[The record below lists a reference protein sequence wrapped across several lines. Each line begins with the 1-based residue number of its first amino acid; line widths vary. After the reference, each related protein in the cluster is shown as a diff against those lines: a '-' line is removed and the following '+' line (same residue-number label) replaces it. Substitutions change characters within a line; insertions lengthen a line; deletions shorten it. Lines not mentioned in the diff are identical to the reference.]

1 MIINNGPQET
11 AEVIGGIDT
20 SNSMRMNLNAQS
32 YELLLSNLYSD
43 PLGSTIRELCTNAV
57 EANQGSGT
65 TRKVVI
71 QMPNAL
77 STDLI
82 IKDYGTGLD
91 DKEIDKYLNCLFSSS
106 KGGSNDSMGGFG
118 LGSKSPLALVDS
130 FYLSSVKNGIQ
141 YDYMWIKERGQIPT
155 PIFQGSDKVDSE
167 NGITITVPLGSSSKI
182 PLHNLSS
189 HVKQAVNRQLFGFK
203 DLVRVVENASVPY
216 DQMKDVTDKII
227 TWKPILD
234 LPSITFFERMEDP
247 NRGDNRGYGYGR
259 NNYNQLFIRIGT
271 VVYRYNAADNLD
283 FNWMQQYIKN
293 AREFVITIN
302 VPIGKLDIPMSREEV
317 NTTSENFAVISS
329 ILKSA
334 RTEIQKEYDSIPFD
348 FNVGAIKYHQQLRTY
363 SNNSSL
369 KYNISAKLDKL
380 QTHDSKLLQKLI
392 DYIRHAND
400 YYPKLDVAE
409 YLRRVDLYDPLD
421 GYINR
426 ITYFLNKTQMKVNSI
441 SATDT
446 SAVHTIPVESNYTY
460 VVLPSKL
467 PFGVRLMDLHAYM
480 VSKYPKTQRVVTIQY
495 KSDYANP
502 SDFYDFFK
510 TVIPALAESKGKTD
524 CVFADILDEN
534 DAKSFV
540 KKHRAA
546 SQTTVL
552 QNDFLVGVRS
562 LNIADYR
569 TEFNKQSDGS
579 FICTHLTNS
588 DHKIRLNK
596 RLDDKGKAIPL
607 GPEYLDSTVTTVLLT
622 DSTIVPL
629 KSNSSYPVLRESE
642 VKSSLLNTIVIR
654 TKESA
659 IASLKDSLTQAGI
672 TVHTVDN
679 PLEILVPTLEDSLKL
694 PNPDEAVLTA
704 MDGILSRL
712 FSQNYL
718 VGTWRSDSTLVRK
731 RVESDLAYF
740 EKNYATAD
748 NVYYK
753 HIVGRKSKILEMIVK
768 DTRVSNE
775 YNYNQK
781 DVESFGQSYST
792 HIVNNLLKNRSFWL
806 KDHTILNSNCYSD
819 STAKALFKN
828 FGYSI

>member
-1 MIINNGPQET
+1 MIINNGVQET

-57 EANQGSGT
+57 EANQASGT

-82 IKDYGTGLD
+82 IKDYGTGLN

-106 KGGSNDSMGGFG
+106 KGESNDSMGGFG

-130 FYLSSVKNGIQ
+130 FYLSSVKDGTQ

-155 PIFQGSDKVDSE
+155 PIFQGSDEVDAD

-189 HVKQAVNRQLFGFK
+189 HVKQSVNRQLFGFK
-203 DLVRVVENASVPY
+203 GLVRIVEDASVPY
-216 DQMKDVTDKII
+216 DQMKDVTDKVI

-234 LPSITFFERMEDP
+234 LPSITFFERTEDQHSS
-247 NRGDNRGYGYGR
+247 NGYGYGR
-259 NNYNQLFIRIGT
+259 NNYNQLFVRIGT

-293 AREFVITIN
+293 SRDFVLTIN

-329 ILKSA
+329 ILKQA
-334 RTEIQKEYDSIPFD
+334 RTEIQKEYDAIPFD
-348 FNVGAIKYHQQLRTY
+348 FNVGAVKYHEQLRTY

-369 KYNISAKLDKL
+369 KYNISAKIDQLEKNDKKTL
-380 QTHDSKLLQKLI
+380 NKIVS
-392 DYIRHAND
+392 YIHHANP
-400 YYPKLDVAE
+400 YYNKLDVQE
-409 YLRRVDLYDPLD
+409 YLRRVDLYNPLES
-421 GYINR
+421 YISR
-426 ITYFLNKTQMKVNSI
+426 IQYFLNKTQLKVNKISDTETTSLHSI
-441 SATDT
+441 
-446 SAVHTIPVESNYTY
+446 PMESDYTFL
-460 VVLPSKL
+460 VLPSKL

-480 VSKYPKTQRVVTIQY
+480 LSKHPKTSRVITLQY
-495 KSDYANP
+495 KSDYT
-502 SDFYDFFK
+502 SSKEFYEFFK
-510 TVIPALAESKGKTD
+510 ETIPAFADAKGKTN
-524 CVFADILDEN
+524 CVFADVFDEA
-534 DAKSFV
+534 DAKDFV
-540 KKHRAA
+540 KKHRA
-546 SQTTVL
+546 SSKTTVL

-562 LNIADYR
+562 LLVSDYR
-569 TEFNKQSDGS
+569 SDFNKQPDGS
-579 FICTHLTNS
+579 FICSYLTNS

-596 RLDDKGKAIPL
+596 RLDDKGKTVPL
-607 GPEYLDSTVTTVLLT
+607 GSDYFDSTVTTVLLT
-622 DSTIVPL
+622 GDTQIPL

-642 VKSSLLNTIVIR
+642 VKSSLLNTVVLR
-654 TKESA
+654 VKETAVEDLKES
-659 IASLKDSLTQAGI
+659 LEKAGL
-672 TVHTVDN
+672 TVHTKDN
-679 PLEILVPTLEDSLKL
+679 PLEIVVPTLEDSLDAKV
-694 PNPDEAVLTA
+694 PDDAVLSA
-704 MDGILSRL
+704 MDGLLSRL

-753 HIVGRKSKILEMIVK
+753 HVVARKSKILEMIVK

-781 DVESFGQSYST
+781 ELEAFGTEYNAF
-792 HIVNNLLKNRSFWL
+792 IVNNLLQDRTFWL
-806 KDHTILNSNCYSD
+806 KDHQILNSNCYSD

-828 FGYSI
+828 FGYNL

>member
-1 MIINNGPQET
+1 MIINNGKQET
-11 AEVIGGIDT
+11 AEVIGAVDT

-57 EANQGSGT
+57 EANQASGT

-71 QMPNAL
+71 QLPNAL

-82 IKDYGTGLD
+82 IKDYGTGLN

-106 KGGSNDSMGGFG
+106 KGESNDSMGGFG
-118 LGSKSPLALVDS
+118 LGSKSPLALVDT
-130 FYLSSVKNGIQ
+130 FFLSSVKDGVQ

-155 PIFQGSDKVDSE
+155 PIFQGSDTVTAD

-203 DLVRVVENASVPY
+203 DLVRVVDDASVPY
-216 DQMKDVTDKII
+216 DQMKDITDRII

-234 LPSITFFERMEDP
+234 LPSITFFERTEDP
-247 NRGDNRGYGYGR
+247 NRNNNNHYGYGR

-271 VVYRYNAADNLD
+271 VVYRYNAADSLD
-283 FNWMQQYIKN
+283 FSWMQNFIKN

-302 VPIGKLDIPMSREEV
+302 VPIGTLDIPMSREEV
-317 NTTSENFAVISS
+317 NTTSDNLAVINK

-334 RTEIQKEYDSIPFD
+334 RVEIQKEYDSIPFNFD
-348 FNVGAIKYHQQLRTY
+348 VGAVEYHKQLRTY

-380 QTHDSKLLQKLI
+380 QVHDNKLLQKLVE
-392 DYIRHAND
+392 YIRHAND
-400 YYPKLDVAE
+400 YYPKLDVTE

-421 GYINR
+421 SYINR
-426 ITYFLNKTQMKVNSI
+426 ISYFLNKTQMKINKV

-446 SAVHTIPVESNYTY
+446 SAHTNVPVDSGYTY

-467 PFGVRLMDLHAYM
+467 PFGVRLMDLYSYM
-480 VSKYPKTQRVVTIQY
+480 LSKYPKTQHVITIQY

-510 TVIPALAESKGKTD
+510 TVIPALALAKGKTD
-524 CVFADILDEN
+524 CVFADVFDEV
-534 DAKSFV
+534 DAKAFV

-562 LNIADYR
+562 LKISDYR
-569 TEFNKQSDGS
+569 TEFSKQSDGS
-579 FICTHLTNS
+579 FLCSYLTNS

-596 RLDDKGKAIPL
+596 RLDDKGKAVPL
-607 GPEYLDSTVTTVLLT
+607 GPDYLDSTTTTVLLT

-642 VKSSLLNTIVIR
+642 VKSSLTNTIIIR

-659 IASLKDSLTQAGI
+659 IASTKDALEKAGI

-694 PNPDEAVLTA
+694 PTPDDSILTA
-704 MDGILSRL
+704 MDGIISRL

-753 HIVGRKSKILEMIVK
+753 HIVGRKSKILDMIIK

-781 DVESFGQSYST
+781 DVESFGLEYSA
-792 HIVNNLLKNRSFWL
+792 HIVQNLLKDRSFWL
-806 KDHTILNSNCYSD
+806 RDHQILNSNCYSD
-819 STAKALFKN
+819 ATAKALFKN